1 MYQHLTTLTL
11 MRSISMTIY
20 ADAISVAMGISPITE
35 HFPDYNFDFTPHDSI
50 NMWGGDTTS
59 RTFWVTNGISE
70 ELLHHS
76 EEVPTGWER
85 GRKSSLPFKNSEKQ
99 REFAGMR
106 DAEKHKQSLRN
117 AWADGKY
124 ANRDTTNMGKNQN
137 WTEERRAKHSEIAK
151 NRQKLI
157 CPHCGLEASPAMAKR
172 WHFDNC
178 RTLHK

>member
-1 MYQHLTTLTL
+1 
-11 MRSISMTIY
+11 
-20 ADAISVAMGISPITE
+20 
-35 HFPDYNFDFTPHDSI
+35 
-50 NMWGGDTTS
+50 
-59 RTFWVTNGISE
+59 
-70 ELLHHS
+70 
-76 EEVPTGWER
+76 
-85 GRKSSLPFKNSEKQ
+85 
-99 REFAGMR
+99 MR